1 MEGLIWAQ
9 GVTGSTPVPAPSPF
23 GMLLPFILI
32 LFVFYF
38 LVLLPQQ
45 KKQKEHKKMLD
56 ELKVGDKV
64 VTVGGILGEVEKLK
78 ENIVTVKVR
87 EGISIDFLRNAISQ
101 VVNQKTASKEK

>member
-1 MEGLIWAQ
+1 MGNIAWAQ
-9 GVTGSTPVPAPSPF
+9 TGTPAVPAPSPF

-56 ELKVGDKV
+56 DLKVGDDI
-64 VTVGGILGEVEKLK
+64 VTVGGILGKVEKIK
-78 ENIVTVKVR
+78 DNIVTVKVG
-87 EGISIDFLRNAISQ
+87 EATTIDFLRNAISQ
-101 VVNQKTASKEK
+101 VIKPKS